1 MLSERSRKNS
11 IIGHGVKDAGRL
23 LWRDKYSE
31 SLLARAIVESRAALE
46 AIRSFPSNET
56 SDVLVPIGGGV
67 FIEVSAKPP
76 DKLLVSIGADVMI
89 EKTKDG
95 AVSFL
100 EERIKELENA
110 ISNLEGQKAEL
121 AKRIESNRA
130 IISSILEKQKKTQ

>member
-1 MLSERSRKNS
+1 MLEGYFGEINTR
-11 IIGHGVKDAGRL
+11 
-23 LWRDKYSE
+23 E

>member
-1 MLSERSRKNS
+1 MLEGYFGEINTR
-11 IIGHGVKDAGRL
+11 
-23 LWRDKYSE
+23 E

-46 AIRSFPSNET
+46 AIRSFPSNEI

-76 DKLLVSIGADVMI
+76 EKLLVSIGADVMI

-130 IISSILEKQKKTQ
+130 IISSILERQKKTQ

>member
-1 MLSERSRKNS
+1 MELRMLEGYFGEINTR
-11 IIGHGVKDAGRL
+11 
-23 LWRDKYSE
+23 E

>member
-1 MLSERSRKNS
+1 MSDQERIQSLAMELRMLEGYFGEINTR
-11 IIGHGVKDAGRL
+11 
-23 LWRDKYSE
+23 E

-46 AIRSFPSNET
+46 AIRSFPSNEI

-76 DKLLVSIGADVMI
+76 EKLLVSIGADVMI

-130 IISSILEKQKKTQ
+130 IISSILERQKKTQ

>member
-1 MLSERSRKNS
+1 
-11 IIGHGVKDAGRL
+11 
-23 LWRDKYSE
+23 
-31 SLLARAIVESRAALE
+31 LARAIVESRAALE

>member
-1 MLSERSRKNS
+1 MLEGYFGEINTR
-11 IIGHGVKDAGRL
+11 
-23 LWRDKYSE
+23 E

-89 EKTKDG
+89 EETKDG